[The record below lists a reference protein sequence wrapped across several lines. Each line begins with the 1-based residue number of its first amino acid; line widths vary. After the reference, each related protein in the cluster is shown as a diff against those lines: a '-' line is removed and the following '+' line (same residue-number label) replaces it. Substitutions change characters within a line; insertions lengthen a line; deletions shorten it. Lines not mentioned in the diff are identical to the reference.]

1 MAEPPVTPIKWRDT
15 AVAVL
20 DQRLLPGCETWL
32 EITSA
37 EAMATAIREMA
48 LRGAPLV
55 GIAAAMGVAIEAR
68 RWPAS
73 PPQEFRARIG
83 EAIELLGG
91 TRPTAVNLLWA
102 LGRMRAVLGGCAGG
116 AIEAA
121 DRLVAEALAIYRED
135 LETGRRMGE
144 IGARLIKPGMTL
156 LTHCNAGGLATSGY
170 GTALAPMYVARQN
183 GVAFSVLADETR
195 PLLQGARLTAWE
207 LARAGIDVTLLC
219 DSAAHSLLAGGR
231 VDLVLVGADRIAL
244 NGDFANKVGTLGV
257 ALSAG
262 AGRVPFYV
270 VAPVS
275 TIDFSTARG
284 EDIPIEMR
292 DPSEVTALGGL
303 RLAPEGVAALNPA
316 FDVTPARLVTGI
328 ITEKGIAGPPFERT
342 IGELAP

>member
-1 MAEPPVTPIKWRDT
+1 V
-15 AVAVL
+15 V
-20 DQRLLPGCETWL
+20 
-32 EITSA
+32 
-37 EAMATAIREMA
+37 
-48 LRGAPLV
+48 
-55 GIAAAMGVAIEAR
+55 
-68 RWPAS
+68 
-73 PPQEFRARIG
+73 
-83 EAIELLGG
+83 
-91 TRPTAVNLLWA
+91 
-102 LGRMRAVLGGCAGG
+102 
-116 AIEAA
+116 
-121 DRLVAEALAIYRED
+121 
-135 LETGRRMGE
+135 
-144 IGARLIKPGMTL
+144 
-156 LTHCNAGGLATSGY
+156 LTHCNAGALATGGY
-170 GTALAPMYVARQN
+170 GTALGVIRAAREQ
-183 GVAFSVLADETR
+183 GKAVRVLADETR